1 MRHFYPTLSVPSSCI
16 AGVRFP
22 QSGARAPL
30 IVSSVDRLPS
40 PHSAVAPSFVVPPF
54 LADGAT
60 IFCHPCNVR
69 AAATAAAA
77 AAVAAAAA
85 AAAPPNDCYGAV
97 SAHYGY
103 VSVCKL
109 YRTFTREQSHD

>member
-1 MRHFYPTLSVPSSCI
+1 MRHFYPTLPVPSSCI

-40 PHSAVAPSFVVPPF
+40 PHSAAAPSFVVPPF

-69 AAATAAAA
+69 AAAS
-77 AAVAAAAA
+77 A
-85 AAAPPNDCYGAV
+85 AAAPNCGAV
-97 SAHYGY
+97 SAHSYI
-103 VSVCKL
+103 SVCKL
-109 YRTFTREQSHD
+109 QNVHKGPSFREHSITYFAYLS